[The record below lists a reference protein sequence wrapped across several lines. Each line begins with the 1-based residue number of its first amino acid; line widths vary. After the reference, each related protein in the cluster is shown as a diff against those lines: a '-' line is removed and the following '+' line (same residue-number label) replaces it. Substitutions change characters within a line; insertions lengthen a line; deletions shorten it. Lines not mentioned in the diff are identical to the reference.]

1 MCPVERNHGRWSVR
15 ELKQDVSL
23 SDKGHRNS
31 RPSARHGIDY
41 NNYLTCNFCFAV
53 DRLSVK

>member
-23 SDKGHRNS
+23 SDKGLRNS
-31 RPSARHGIDY
+31 RPSARHGIDF
-41 NNYLTCNFCFAV
+41 NSCVTSNEITLLLLPFA
-53 DRLSVK
+53 L